1 MSEKTPLALTAAER
15 KALKARAHHLN
26 PVVIVGEAGLS
37 EAVLAEAERAIAIH
51 ELIKIRVLGDDRDT
65 RIELMG
71 RLCDALGC
79 SPVQMIGK
87 LLVVFRPKPAE
98 TGDHRDGPHVPKKI
112 AGSGG
117 KAKAKP
123 KPGTARTGPSAKASK
138 AGSGGARSRSADSPA
153 GRAPARGPRTT
164 PLGGSATAPR
174 KPAGAARRG
183 AGLIRFNEE
192 AGPEEGDGRSGS
204 PRRSRPAG
212 TGGVSA
218 PRRPASG
225 SATGKPFVQRKA
237 ASEQGRPTTR
247 KPRASGSPS
256 TGTRGAARKG
266 IPAGSRTRSKKR

>member
-37 EAVLAEAERAIAIH
+37 EPVLAEAERAIAIH

-79 SPVQMIGK
+79 SSVQMIGK
-87 LLVVFRPKPAE
+87 LLVVFRPKPVE
-98 TGDHRDGPHVPKKI
+98 SSDRDAPHVPKKI

-123 KPGTARTGPSAKASK
+123 GKARAGSAGKAGSK
-138 AGSGGARSRSADSPA
+138 AGAGAARSRSSEQPA
-153 GRAPARGPRTT
+153 GRTPARGPRTT
-164 PLGGSATAPR
+164 PLRGSAAGPR
-174 KPAGAARRG
+174 KPAGTGARG
-183 AGLIRFNEE
+183 AGLIRFDEE
-192 AGPEEGDGRSGS
+192 AGRDDGAARSS
-204 PRRSRPAG
+204 PPRRSRSTSTDGA
-212 TGGVSA
+212 SA
-218 PRRPASG
+218 PRRSAAGAPA
-225 SATGKPFVQRKA
+225 GKSFVQRKA

-247 KPRASGSPS
+247 KPRASGGPS

-266 IPAGSRTRSKKR
+266 NTAGTRTRAKKR